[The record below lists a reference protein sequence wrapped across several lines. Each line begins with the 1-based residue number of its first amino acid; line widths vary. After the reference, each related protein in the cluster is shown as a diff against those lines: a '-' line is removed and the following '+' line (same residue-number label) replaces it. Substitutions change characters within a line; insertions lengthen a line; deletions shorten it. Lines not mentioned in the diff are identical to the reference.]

1 MIGSEAF
8 KIAIYMALALTEA
21 FKPLLNQ
28 HSQLVSDLP
37 LITREAS
44 LSIINDFSQYY

>member
-8 KIAIYMALALTEA
+8 KIAIYMAVALTEA

-28 HSQLVSDLP
+28 HSQLVGDLP
-37 LITREAS
+37 LITTYERS
-44 LSIINDFSQYY
+44 FTINN